1 MQSSLKEVTDMVL
14 IPSQAMGFWG
24 TLLFLI
30 FLEQS
35 WGQEQT
41 FRPNSYLKDKTHF
54 QIRI

>member
-41 FRPNSYLKDKTHF
+41 
-54 QIRI
+54 